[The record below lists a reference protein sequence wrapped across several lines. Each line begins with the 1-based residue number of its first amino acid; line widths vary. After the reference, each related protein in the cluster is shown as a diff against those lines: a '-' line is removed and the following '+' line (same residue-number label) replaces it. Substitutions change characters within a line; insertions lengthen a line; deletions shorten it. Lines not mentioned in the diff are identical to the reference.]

1 MLVIVTGKYGGGFVT
16 FAIDARCTAVFARR
30 RTRCQRRVVRQID
43 TAHDRE
49 GCALP
54 ESRALSGHARERDR
68 DRTRA
73 ARGRFPRLHLTHP
86 AATAD
91 RIAPLRALA
100 FSSGETHAP
109 PATRSADRPP
119 RR

>member
-1 MLVIVTGKYGGGFVT
+1 MIVIVTGKYGGGFVT

-49 GCALP
+49 GRALP
-54 ESRALSGHARERDR
+54 ESRALSGHAHARDR

-91 RIAPLRALA
+91 PIAPLRALA

-109 PATRSADRPP
+109 PVTRSADRPP